1 LPCFASCPLWLYF
14 VFLPQAHK
22 NDHKVIYTEHCE
34 LSFEGNN
41 DTYFMIFF
49 SLEVYSEGNVR
60 KKKEKHE
67 EFALKKEDII
77 ISQTLP

>member
-1 LPCFASCPLWLYF
+1 
-14 VFLPQAHK
+14 
-22 NDHKVIYTEHCE
+22 
-34 LSFEGNN
+34 
-41 DTYFMIFF
+41 MIFF